1 MRFLIA
7 IILVLSSF
15 NAKAQF
21 SLDAGTDMILLPL
34 GIISS
39 SVGNIMTHETGPLTN
54 DDFAGIDRLNI
65 PFFDRWNTVYNP
77 TYAQISDILMAVQF
91 LSPLTY
97 AFGAEYKP
105 QFQTNAIMYLETMS
119 LNYGLNSITKSL
131 VGRLRPFSYD
141 TATIENVLFDYD
153 TRYSFYS
160 GHSSTA
166 FASAVFN
173 IIILTSQGGG
183 LNKTIGVTLN
193 VVNATAVAT
202 LRVLAAKH
210 FFSDVLVGA
219 IIGSGIAYAT
229 TELHKGKP
237 KSTIETFE
245 PMRFNF
251 SIPF

>member
-1 MRFLIA
+1 MRIIIIA
-7 IILVLSSF
+7 ILLFSSF
-15 NAKAQF
+15 NLNAQF
-21 SLDAGTDMILLPL
+21 SLDAKTDMILLPL
-34 GIISS
+34 GVLGA
-39 SVGNIMTHETGPLTN
+39 SVGNVLTYENEPLTN

-65 PFFDRWNTVYNP
+65 PFFDRWNTSYNP
-77 TYAQISDILMAVQF
+77 TYAEVSDILLALQF
-91 LSPLTY
+91 ISPLTY
-97 AFGAEYKP
+97 SFASEYKS

-131 VGRLRPFSYD
+131 VGRYRPFSYD
-141 TATIENVLFDYD
+141 TATVENVLYDYD

-173 IIILTSQGGG
+173 IIILTSQSGG

-193 VVNATAVAT
+193 IVNATAIAT
-202 LRVLAAKH
+202 LRVMAAKH

-219 IIGSGIAYAT
+219 LVGSGIAYLT
-229 TELHKGKP
+229 TELHKDKP
-237 KSTIETFE
+237 VTNTNEFE
-245 PMRFNF
+245 PMRFNL

>member
-1 MRFLIA
+1 MRIIIP
-7 IILVLSSF
+7 IILLLCSF
-15 NAKAQF
+15 NVKAQF
-21 SLDAGTDMILLPL
+21 NLNANTDITLLPL
-34 GIISS
+34 GVISS
-39 SVGNIMTHETGPLTN
+39 TVGNIMTYHNEPLTN
-54 DDFAGIDRLNI
+54 DDFAGIDQLNI
-65 PFFDRWNTVYNP
+65 PFFDRWNTSYNP
-77 TYAQISDILMAVQF
+77 TYAEVSDILLALQF
-91 LSPLTY
+91 ISPLTY
-97 AFGAEYKP
+97 SFASEYKP

-119 LNYGLNSITKSL
+119 LNYGLNSITKSI
-131 VGRLRPFSYD
+131 VGRFRPLSYD
-141 TATIENVLFDYD
+141 TATIADVLYDYD

-173 IIILTSQGGG
+173 IIVLTSQSGG

-193 VVNATAVAT
+193 IVNATAIAT

-219 IIGSGIAYAT
+219 IIGSGIAYLT
-229 TELHKGKP
+229 TELHKDIP
-237 KSTIETFE
+237 KSNVDTFE